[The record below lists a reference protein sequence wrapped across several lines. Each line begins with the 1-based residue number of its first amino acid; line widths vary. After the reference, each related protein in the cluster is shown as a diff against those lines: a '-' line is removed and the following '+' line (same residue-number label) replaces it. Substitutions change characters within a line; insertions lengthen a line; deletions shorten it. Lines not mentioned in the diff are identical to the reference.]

1 LPPGLPH
8 MKEIGYDCLQC
19 ACACSASLFP
29 LGGPPVGVF
38 LEIVMDP
45 MSQRLAPYGVGQ
57 WPYFGKW

>member
-1 LPPGLPH
+1 
-8 MKEIGYDCLQC
+8 
-19 ACACSASLFP
+19 
-29 LGGPPVGVF
+29 VGVF